1 MDDIS
6 KNIDFSRKNK
16 VFSIQN
22 PHMYLYSHY
31 FPHIWVQF
39 RNMFFLPYFTHFS
52 FFCEKMKN
60 HILYKTHKTKHFRI
74 KFPICTYHFGNIK
87 KNTIYYYIGKKR
99 FFFRTFR
106 KCTYRKNQTKKQ
118 FHLNNGEN
126 DYFSTS
132 ISRKINEIFQ
142 FHTMVTRLN
151 SSTFWS
157 VLSVW
162 SWPPPPLTDKT
173 ILNHVFWYFTQT
185 LGFEKKV

>member
-16 VFSIQN
+16 VF
-22 PHMYLYSHY
+22 
-31 FPHIWVQF
+31 F
-39 RNMFFLPYFTHFS
+39 RYKIPICIF
-52 FFCEKMKN
+52 
-60 HILYKTHKTKHFRI
+60 ILMI
-74 KFPICTYHFGNIK
+74 FPIFESNFETCFFFHISHIF
-87 KNTIYYYIGKKR
+87 R
-99 FFFRTFR
+99 FFVKKWKITYCIKLIKPNIFESNSPYVHIISEISRKTPFMTILEKNVFFFQTFR
-106 KCTYRKNQTKKQ
+106 KCTYWKNQTKNQ

-162 SWPPPPLTDKT
+162 SWPPPA
-173 ILNHVFWYFTQT
+173 YR
-185 LGFEKKV
+185 